1 MRERLEVLRER
12 DFVFFLSAKL
22 LVTLAAEMVNVAV
35 GMQVYELTGDLL
47 ALGLVGLAQFAP
59 FVLLILPAGQVADR
73 KERSRIIAFCYVLQA
88 TASAAL
94 LAITLSGMHEVLLVY
109 AVLVLLGCARAF
121 MMPASQ
127 AVLINLV
134 SAPRFAQAVAL
145 HSSSFHVAVIVGPM
159 LGGLVYLGGPEAV
172 YITST
177 TLFASAVVLMS
188 RVRSGVPQ
196 ASGDA
201 GSGDAG
207 AVFEGLRF
215 VFSRP
220 IILGAVSL
228 DLFAVLFGGMIGL
241 LPAMATDV
249 LHTDATGLGILRSAM
264 AVGSALAAAALVWH
278 PIRRHVGY
286 WMFGGV
292 GLFGAATVLFGLSTS
307 LWLSVFALALAG
319 AGDMV
324 SVYVRHILVQHE
336 TPDAIRG
343 RVSAVNSVFIGAS
356 NQLGDF
362 ESGVAARLLGLVPAV
377 VFGGAAT
384 LAVTGAWI
392 RFFPV
397 LAHMDLFPHL
407 RTATSAA
414 GEAEQSTHGS

>member
-1 MRERLEVLRER
+1 MRERLDVLRER
-12 DFVFFLSAKL
+12 NFLFFLIAKIM
-22 LVTLAAEMVNVAV
+22 VTLAAEMVSVAV
-35 GMQVYELTGDLL
+35 GMQVYALTGDLL

-73 KERSRIIAFCYVLQA
+73 KERSRIITFCFALQGL
-88 TASAAL
+88 ASAAL
-94 LAITLSGMHEVLLVY
+94 LAITLSDLREVGLIY

-134 SAPRFAQAVAL
+134 SAPRFAKAVAL
-145 HSSSFHVAVIVGPM
+145 HSSSFHMAVIAGPV
-159 LGGLVYLGGPEAV
+159 LGGVVYLGGPHAV
-172 YITST
+172 YIAST
-177 TLFASAVVLMS
+177 ILFASAVVLMS
-188 RVRSGVPQ
+188 RVRSGVRHLDGQ
-196 ASGDA
+196 ETARG
-201 GSGDAG
+201 AG

-220 IILGAVSL
+220 VVLGAVSL
-228 DLFAVLFGGMIGL
+228 DLFAVLFGGAVAL

-249 LHTDATGLGILRSAM
+249 LQVDAAGLGLLRAAP
-264 AVGSALAAAALVWH
+264 AVGAALAAVALVWR
-278 PIRRHVGY
+278 PIQRHVGR

-292 GLFGAATVLFGLSTS
+292 ALFGASMVMFGLSTS
-307 LWLSVFALALAG
+307 LPLAMLALALSG

-324 SVYVRHILVQHE
+324 SVYVRQILVQHE

-377 VFGGAAT
+377 VFGGFAT
-384 LAVTGAWI
+384 LAVTATWM
-392 RFFPV
+392 RLFPT
-397 LAHMDLFPHL
+397 LARIDVFPHL
-407 RTATSAA
+407 SRPAE
-414 GEAEQSTHGS
+414 EASRQDGTPS

>member
-1 MRERLEVLRER
+1 MRERLDVLRER
-12 DFVFFLSAKL
+12 NFLFFLIAKIM
-22 LVTLAAEMVNVAV
+22 VTLAAEMVSVAV
-35 GMQVYELTGDLL
+35 GMQVYALTGDLL

-73 KERSRIIAFCYVLQA
+73 KERSRIITFCFALQGL
-88 TASAAL
+88 ASAAL
-94 LAITLSGMHEVLLVY
+94 LAITLSDLREVGLIY

-145 HSSSFHVAVIVGPM
+145 HSSSFHLAVIAGPV
-159 LGGLVYLGGPEAV
+159 LGGVVYLGGPHAV
-172 YITST
+172 YIAST
-177 TLFASAVVLMS
+177 ALFAGAVVLMS
-188 RVRSGVPQ
+188 RVRSGVRHLDGQ
-196 ASGDA
+196 ETERG
-201 GSGDAG
+201 AG

-220 IILGAVSL
+220 VVLGAVSL
-228 DLFAVLFGGMIGL
+228 DLFAVLFGGAVAL

-249 LHTDATGLGILRSAM
+249 LQVDAAGLGLLRAAP
-264 AVGSALAAAALVWH
+264 AVGAALAAVALVWR
-278 PIRRHVGY
+278 PIQRHVGR

-292 GLFGAATVLFGLSTS
+292 ALFGASMVMFGLSTS
-307 LWLSVFALALAG
+307 LPLAMLALALSG

-324 SVYVRHILVQHE
+324 SVYVRQILVQHE
-336 TPDAIRG
+336 TPDEIRG

-377 VFGGAAT
+377 VFGGFAT
-384 LAVTGAWI
+384 LAVTATWM
-392 RFFPV
+392 RLFPT
-397 LAHMDLFPHL
+397 LARIDVFPHL
-407 RTATSAA
+407 SRPAE
-414 GEAEQSTHGS
+414 EASRQDGTPS

>member
-1 MRERLEVLRER
+1 MRERLDVLRER
-12 DFVFFLSAKL
+12 NFLFFLIAKIM
-22 LVTLAAEMVNVAV
+22 VTLAAEMVSVAV
-35 GMQVYELTGDLL
+35 GMQVYALTGDLL

-73 KERSRIIAFCYVLQA
+73 KERSRIITFCFALQGL
-88 TASAAL
+88 ASAAL
-94 LAITLSGMHEVLLVY
+94 LAITLADLREVGLIY

-145 HSSSFHVAVIVGPM
+145 HSSSFHMAVIAGPV
-159 LGGLVYLGGPEAV
+159 LGGVVYLGGPHAV
-172 YITST
+172 YIAST
-177 TLFASAVVLMS
+177 TLFAGAVVLMS
-188 RVRSGVPQ
+188 RVRSGVRHLDGQ
-196 ASGDA
+196 ETSRG
-201 GSGDAG
+201 AG

-220 IILGAVSL
+220 VVLGAVSL
-228 DLFAVLFGGMIGL
+228 DLFAVLFGGAAAL

-249 LHTDATGLGILRSAM
+249 LQVDAAGLGLLRAAP
-264 AVGSALAAAALVWH
+264 AVGAALAAVVLVWR
-278 PIRRHVGY
+278 PIRRHVGR

-292 GLFGAATVLFGLSTS
+292 ALFGVSMVMFGLSTS
-307 LWLSVFALALAG
+307 LPLAMLALALSG

-324 SVYVRHILVQHE
+324 SVYVRQILVQHE

-377 VFGGAAT
+377 VFGGLAT
-384 LAVTGAWI
+384 LAVTATWI
-392 RFFPV
+392 KLFPT
-397 LAHMDLFPHL
+397 LARIDVFPHL
-407 RTATSAA
+407 SRPAE
-414 GEAEQSTHGS
+414 EASRQGGMPK